1 MAQIFKKRERDREL
15 IVWEIAEPM
24 SYFLSRLPEEMQSLP
39 SKNETRNLEW
49 LASRY
54 ILTLLVPDARI
65 SKSKEMKPMLIDDI
79 RYISISHTQGY
90 TACIVSNLPCGI
102 DIELDH
108 PRITRIAQ
116 KFNLP
121 EELELIKDDDK
132 FQTRLYQIWCSKEAM
147 YKAFG
152 LGGIDFKEDLWVEID
167 ALVKDDST
175 FEGSLMQDGREIVY
189 KLNYVHVN
197 EKIHLVF
204 CEMA

>member
-39 SKNETRNLEW
+39 SENETRNLEW

>member
-65 SKSKEMKPMLIDDI
+65 SKSKGMKPMLIDDI

-90 TACIVSNLPCGI
+90 AACIVSNLPCGI

>member
-65 SKSKEMKPMLIDDI
+65 SKSKEMKPMLINDI